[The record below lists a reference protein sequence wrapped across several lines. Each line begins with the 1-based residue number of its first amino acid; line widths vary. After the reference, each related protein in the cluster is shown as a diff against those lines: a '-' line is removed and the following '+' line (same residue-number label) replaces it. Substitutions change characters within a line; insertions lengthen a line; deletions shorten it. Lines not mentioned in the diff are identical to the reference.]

1 MTMSGQD
8 SEHNMIEQILRMFC
22 PTGTQAAESDSQTA
36 QAFIQFMD
44 EVPGGFLLYYAD
56 QGEDVW
62 EIAKAYRTSAS
73 RIVEE
78 NDLAGNVLEKRR
90 MLLIPAVR

>member
-1 MTMSGQD
+1 MEFTLRQVREISALTGIQVLED
-8 SEHNMIEQILRMFC
+8 SPL
-22 PTGTQAAESDSQTA
+22 GDG
-36 QAFIQFMD
+36 
-44 EVPGGFLLYYAD
+44 PGAPLILYYAD

-78 NDLAGNVLEKRR
+78 NDLAGTVLEKRR